1 MTSRP
6 RRPSSPL
13 NLGRIL
19 TLLHRDERGQGMTEY
34 TIILVG
40 ISLIAVAVI
49 GEIAERLVELWAESL
64 DGMDVLTSNLNE

>member
-1 MTSRP
+1 
-6 RRPSSPL
+6 
-13 NLGRIL
+13 
-19 TLLHRDERGQGMTEY
+19 MTEY